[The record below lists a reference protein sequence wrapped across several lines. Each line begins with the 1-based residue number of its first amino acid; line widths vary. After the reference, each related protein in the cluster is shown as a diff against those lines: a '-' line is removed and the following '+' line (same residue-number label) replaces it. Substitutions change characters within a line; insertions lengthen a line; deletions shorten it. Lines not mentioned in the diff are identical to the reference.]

1 MEYFKCKLVCEYRI
15 YTFTDINKEREGERE
30 IKSEGD
36 IKREK

>member
-30 IKSEGD
+30 RDKM
-36 IKREK
+36 